1 MTHEPRTSIRASNA
15 PTSLDVA
22 ARRGCPL
29 FYSTVSP
36 LWLPFALAVVI
47 GSLMRAR
54 YICTHARACIKR
66 SRLYNQRSASEN
78 EMASARRACGRIGN
92 CTRARA
98 RISVSTAR
106 ERAAGSKF
114 RARRRRTGSVLFR
127 IRSWHRRARNDPRSV
142 ITGPLRFH
150 KCDPAAAFT
159 RYLAVVGVHQNPFK
173 RIAYSFRDS
182 PTLPNAYDV
191 ISSRYFAG

>member
-98 RISVSTAR
+98 RARASAYRPRASVR
-106 ERAAGSKF
+106 P
-114 RARRRRTGSVLFR
+114 
-127 IRSWHRRARNDPRSV
+127 ARNFGLAGAVRGPSSFEFARGIGEPEMTPDP
-142 ITGPLRFH
+142 
-150 KCDPAAAFT
+150 
-159 RYLAVVGVHQNPFK
+159 
-173 RIAYSFRDS
+173 
-182 PTLPNAYDV
+182 
-191 ISSRYFAG
+191 